1 MFERLIENMI
11 VFEGVDPNK
20 VYIIGYSAGGDGV
33 FQLAPRMSDKLAG
46 AGMMAGHPNET
57 KPDGLRN
64 LPFALHM
71 GADDSAYDRNKK
83 AVEWK
88 HALEDFRS
96 IDREGYLHQAVIHEG
111 KGHWMDRQETI
122 ALPWLASYERN
133 PNPRRVVWIQDDV
146 LHKQMY
152 WLGVEEPKERSKIIA
167 SIEGQ
172 TIEVHET
179 DVQRIT
185 FYLNDA
191 LLDLDRP
198 VYIRYQGQELGSFQR
213 IPRTLQTIHDT
224 LRDSYDWYSASVT
237 VDLP

>member
-1 MFERLIENMI
+1 
-11 VFEGVDPNK
+11 
-20 VYIIGYSAGGDGV
+20 
-33 FQLAPRMSDKLAG
+33 
-46 AGMMAGHPNET
+46 
-57 KPDGLRN
+57 
-64 LPFALHM
+64 
-71 GADDSAYDRNKK
+71 
-83 AVEWK
+83 
-88 HALEDFRS
+88 
-96 IDREGYLHQAVIHEG
+96 
-111 KGHWMDRQETI
+111 
-122 ALPWLASYERN
+122 
-133 PNPRRVVWIQDDV
+133 
-146 LHKQMY
+146 MY
-152 WLGVEEPKERSKIIA
+152 WVGVEEPKERSKIIA